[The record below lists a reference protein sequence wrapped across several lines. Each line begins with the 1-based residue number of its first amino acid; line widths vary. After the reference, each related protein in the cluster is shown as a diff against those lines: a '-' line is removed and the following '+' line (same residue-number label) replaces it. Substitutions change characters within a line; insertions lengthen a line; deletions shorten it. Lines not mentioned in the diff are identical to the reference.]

1 MGTAEEAICRF
12 VSALQWQDIPEA
24 VKGCARRCFTD
35 TMACIISGGKSVQF
49 RAAEAVIDQNH
60 ASRHYLAGQ
69 GLEQVNLY
77 DSVLLNACAAHSEE
91 YNDLFFGRPGHP
103 SAVLVPV
110 VLGLGF
116 SQNAS
121 ANSVMES
128 YVAGLE
134 VMALVNQALLP
145 NAHKMG
151 FHTTSVA
158 GVVGAAAAAGKL
170 LHLPQDGLERALS
183 IACTFACGLRA
194 NFGTLANALHV
205 GNAAAAGL
213 RAAQFAAAGFIQERI
228 CYPAAS

>member
-1 MGTAEEAICRF
+1 
-12 VSALQWQDIPEA
+12 
-24 VKGCARRCFTD
+24 
-35 TMACIISGGKSVQF
+35 
-49 RAAEAVIDQNH
+49 
-60 ASRHYLAGQ
+60 
-69 GLEQVNLY
+69 
-77 DSVLLNACAAHSEE
+77 
-91 YNDLFFGRPGHP
+91 
-103 SAVLVPV
+103 
-110 VLGLGF
+110 
-116 SQNAS
+116 
-121 ANSVMES
+121 MES

-194 NFGTLANALHV
+194 NFGTLATRCMWEMPPLLDCVPHNLP
-205 GNAAAAGL
+205 L
-213 RAAQFAAAGFIQERI
+213 PGFIQERI